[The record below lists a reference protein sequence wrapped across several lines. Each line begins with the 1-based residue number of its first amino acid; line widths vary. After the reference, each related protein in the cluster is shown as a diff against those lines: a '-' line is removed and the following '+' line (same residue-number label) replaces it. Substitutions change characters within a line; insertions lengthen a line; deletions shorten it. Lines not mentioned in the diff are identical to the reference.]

1 MSKELLTELG
11 HKNEVFKRWNQQ
23 QVAQEEY
30 GLAVPSCGNEGRK
43 VKANQE
49 LPEGAGD
56 VKENNIGFHNYIISK
71 RKTTEWAGELE
82 TKDTEEVKV
91 LNMFFDSILTNKNGL
106 QGARET

>member
-30 GLAVPSCGNEGRK
+30 GLAVPSCRNEGRK

-49 LPEGAGD
+49 LPQGAGD

-71 RKTTEWAGELE
+71 RKTRKNMGPLLNGQESWRQRTQISQS
-82 TKDTEEVKV
+82 TQHV
-91 LNMFFDSILTNKNGL
+91 L
-106 QGARET
+106 